1 MKKVF
6 ILLIVMVFGIGLGG
20 CNKKETNF
28 YESKI
33 ENISQI
39 EDNEERIIEIMKLK
53 KDISKLSA
61 NEKNSIDNHD
71 ILDDLELSTCETLKN
86 SVQWCDYLNREVNY
100 YELNELVATEKN
112 CYYEVCKEIWISNVE
127 NR

>member
-1 MKKVF
+1 
-6 ILLIVMVFGIGLGG
+6 
-20 CNKKETNF
+20 
-28 YESKI
+28 
-33 ENISQI
+33 
-39 EDNEERIIEIMKLK
+39 MKLK

-112 CYYEVCKEIWISNVE
+112 CYYEVCKEI
-127 NR
+127 